1 MKITQRHFDIL
12 KDYLDMKINPEDIA
26 EEDKKI
32 ILELCKLRKKG
43 SWERK
48 KKFFLSTNFPF
59 VSDSKII
66 NSICQNK

>member
-32 ILELCKLRKKG
+32 ILELCKLRKKQ
-43 SWERK
+43 
-48 KKFFLSTNFPF
+48 L
-59 VSDSKII
+59 
-66 NSICQNK
+66 QNKIEIEEQELNELNKKLEN

>member
-32 ILELCKLRKKG
+32 ILELCKLRKKQ
-43 SWERK
+43 
-48 KKFFLSTNFPF
+48 L
-59 VSDSKII
+59 
-66 NSICQNK
+66 QNKIEIEEQELNELNKKLKN